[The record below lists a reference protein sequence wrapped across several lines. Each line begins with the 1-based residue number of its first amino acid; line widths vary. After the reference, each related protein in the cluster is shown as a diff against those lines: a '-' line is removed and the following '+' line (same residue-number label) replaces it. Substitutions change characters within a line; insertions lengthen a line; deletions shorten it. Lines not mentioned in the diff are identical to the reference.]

1 MTLTFRD
8 KGTSGTQIDVR
19 SGELGVAHI
28 GKEMFSQLVA
38 GGARWRWNFSI
49 GNGPPGFEHHG
60 HADTF
65 EAAKAAVDRNWQA
78 WLKAADLRDET
89 T

>member
-1 MTLTFRD
+1 MALSFRD

-19 SGELGVAHI
+19 SGDLSVAHI
-28 GKEMFSQLVA
+28 GKEMFSELVG

-49 GNGPPGFEHHG
+49 GNGPLGFERHG

-65 EAAKAAVDRNWQA
+65 EEARAAVERNWEA
-78 WLKAADLRDET
+78 WLKAAGLVEPL
-89 T
+89 

>member
-1 MTLTFRD
+1 VPLTYRD

-19 SGELGVAHI
+19 SGNLSVAHI

-49 GNGPPGFEHHG
+49 GNGPPGFERHG

-65 EAAKAAVDRNWQA
+65 EEAKAAVERNWQEGRT
-78 WLKAADLRDET
+78 AAGLRDET